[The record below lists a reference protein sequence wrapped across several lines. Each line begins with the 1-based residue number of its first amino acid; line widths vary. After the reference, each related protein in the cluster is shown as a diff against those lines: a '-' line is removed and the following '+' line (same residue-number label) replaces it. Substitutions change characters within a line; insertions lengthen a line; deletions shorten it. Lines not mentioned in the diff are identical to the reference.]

1 MKVII
6 LFLSIIFPSIHVTTV
21 IANNVAISPV
31 QTSSTS
37 NSDWLENQTILC
49 FGDSLTHGMYVTADG
64 EWHNVHPYSLELQ
77 KLFPSSKIIE
87 SGINGENLS
96 QMLPRLPSLL
106 TEHQPSLVI
115 ILGGT
120 NDLQGKRD
128 ASSIL
133 VDLMKLHKLCHQ
145 QTAPNGQSI
154 KTVVVTIP
162 PAAWFDALQE
172 GTREV
177 VNAQIKN
184 FAKKHLP
191 QVALCDLSGAPEF
204 RHVDK
209 ESEYWSA
216 DGVHLGVKGYDLF
229 AQLLSATL
237 TRHSFEVPKEKVPP
251 PVKNNLR

>member
-1 MKVII
+1 MKAAFVI
-6 LFLSIIFPSIHVTTV
+6 FLSFFSQTFPLTSGTDTDP
-21 IANNVAISPV
+21 PV
-31 QTSSTS
+31 VPSTP

-64 EWHNVHPYSLELQ
+64 EWRNVHPYSLELQ
-77 KLFPSSKIIE
+77 KLFPSSKVIE
-87 SGINGENLS
+87 SGVSGENLS
-96 QMLPRLPSLL
+96 QMLTRLPTLL
-106 TEHQPSLVI
+106 AEHQPSLVI

-133 VDLMKLHKLCHQ
+133 VDLMKLHKMCHQ
-145 QTAPNGQSI
+145 QILPNGQTIKSI
-154 KTVVVTIP
+154 VVTIP

-191 QVALCDLSGAPEF
+191 QVALCDLAGTPEF
-204 RHVDK
+204 LRVDK

-229 AQLLSATL
+229 AKLLSSTL
-237 TRHSFEVPKEKVPP
+237 GRHSFEAQKEANK
-251 PVKNNLR
+251 NLR